1 MSQSLRSAGCG
12 TWIWGAA
19 LSAITADRHRG
30 HQWKHA
36 WNDQWKVER
45 CAHQATVQRCPGCVQ
60 SRRLRQWREFCVY
73 ETVCALFAAV
83 SNALT
88 VFGCLRRRCIV
99 TTSRIPLDRIR
110 NQTAWTKT
118 DCTAS
123 RLDVGVISRCLVRL
137 ADVEF
142 AEMYLCGA
150 RLSKLGTSFPVLHV
164 IVVLLCWLRKPGIV
178 CGTPCVTFVVCC
190 RMHPAVLVF
199 TGYRVNA

>member
-19 LSAITADRHRG
+19 LRAITADRHRG
-30 HQWKHA
+30 HQWKLVGTGRHA
-36 WNDQWKVER
+36 WYDQWKVER
-45 CAHQATVQRCPGCVQ
+45 CAHQATEQRAQAVCSLDAYANG
-60 SRRLRQWREFCVY
+60 EKFCVY
-73 ETVCALFAAV
+73 ETACALLAAV

-88 VFGCLRRRCIV
+88 VFGCFRRRCFV

-142 AEMYLCGA
+142 AEIESLWC
-150 RLSKLGTSFPVLHV
+150 PV
-164 IVVLLCWLRKPGIV
+164 
-178 CGTPCVTFVVCC
+178 
-190 RMHPAVLVF
+190 M
-199 TGYRVNA
+199 

>member
-1 MSQSLRSAGCG
+1 MRAGSGVTSPACRS
-12 TWIWGAA
+12 
-19 LSAITADRHRG
+19 
-30 HQWKHA
+30 
-36 WNDQWKVER
+36 R
-45 CAHQATVQRCPGCVQ
+45 CAAQAVELGFGEPLFVPLLRTGTEDINGNSWVQVAKKGKTSGKWKGVHTKQQCNGAQAVY
-60 SRRLRQWREFCVY
+60 SLDAYANGEKFCVY

-88 VFGCLRRRCIV
+88 VFGCFRRRCIV

-142 AEMYLCGA
+142 AEMESQWC
-150 RLSKLGTSFPVLHV
+150 PV
-164 IVVLLCWLRKPGIV
+164 K
-178 CGTPCVTFVVCC
+178 
-190 RMHPAVLVF
+190 
-199 TGYRVNA
+199 